1 MNNRHFNHLTRAT
14 LAVVFVGMMG
24 LGGAMPSLA
33 ASGGG
38 GGGGGGSS
46 GSGSAPPQC
55 RQGLVWD
62 KKVQRCV
69 RAQASNV
76 PDDELLEQGRALA
89 LAGYYDDALIVLD
102 AVKNKQDATVLTY
115 IGYSHRKKG
124 DTDTGIGYY
133 KQALT
138 IDPDNINTREYLG
151 EGYASAGK
159 MELAKAELGIIEKL
173 CGNKTCEQ
181 YEDLAAAIAGNP
193 VD

>member
-1 MNNRHFNHLTRAT
+1 MMTAHFSPLARAR
-14 LAVVFVGMMG
+14 LAATFVGMMV
-24 LGGAMPSLA
+24 LSGALPALA
-33 ASGGG
+33 ASGD
-38 GGGGGGSS
+38 GGGGGSS

-69 RAQASNV
+69 RAQSSNL
-76 PDDELLEQGRALA
+76 PDKDLLEQGRALA

-102 AVKNKQDATVLTY
+102 AVQNKQDATVLTY

-124 DTDTGIGYY
+124 DTDTGIGFY
-133 KQALT
+133 KQALA
-138 IDPDNINTREYLG
+138 IDPNNLNTREYLG

-173 CGNKTCEQ
+173 CGNTECEQ

>member
-1 MNNRHFNHLTRAT
+1 MRRLHFDRLARAA
-14 LAVVFVGMMG
+14 LAGALVSMMG
-24 LGGAMPSLA
+24 LGSAVPALA
-33 ASGGG
+33 ASGG

-69 RAQASNV
+69 RAQSGNL
-76 PDDELLEQGRALA
+76 PDKELLEQGRALA

-102 AVKNKQDATVLTY
+102 AVRNKQDAMVLTY

-124 DTDTGIGYY
+124 DTEIGIGYY
-133 KQALT
+133 KQALA
-138 IDPDNINTREYLG
+138 IDPNNLNTREYLG

-173 CGNKTCEQ
+173 CGNTECEQ